1 MPRWIS
7 LAGLEFGTLLRG
19 FSNANPGKLGQD
31 FFLSGKQSF
40 EKLAAM
46 GFQSVRIPFRW
57 ERLQPELNG
66 ALSPDGVQALRHQL
80 SLARAAGVSVM
91 IDLHNYGRYSREQD
105 GKVEEL
111 KLGEQLGG
119 AVPLGA
125 AELSDFW
132 SRMSRAFRGQ
142 PNLIGYGLMNEPHDL
157 PPGAWVEASAAAAQ
171 AIRAGG
177 DSARLFVAGNR
188 WSSAAHWERV
198 NPATPWIEDSLNKVS
213 YEAHCYLDQ
222 NGSGEYALDYQE
234 ELDFDP
240 NLAARAATRLKP
252 FLRWLE
258 ENEAEGFLGEFA
270 VPTGDARWLPLLR
283 DMVARLD
290 AAKVTTAWWAAGE
303 HWGDYPLALE
313 PRRSREAPHPIEYEL
328 FGS

>member
-1 MPRWIS
+1 MVVPSDSPRKPFSADPVSPALSPFAGQPRLAPHPQAPAAGPERMPRWIS

-142 PNLIGYGLMNEPHDL
+142 PNLIGYGFMNEYP
-157 PPGAWVEASAAAAQ
+157 
-171 AIRAGG
+171 
-177 DSARLFVAGNR
+177 
-188 WSSAAHWERV
+188 
-198 NPATPWIEDSLNKVS
+198 
-213 YEAHCYLDQ
+213 
-222 NGSGEYALDYQE
+222 
-234 ELDFDP
+234 
-240 NLAARAATRLKP
+240 
-252 FLRWLE
+252 
-258 ENEAEGFLGEFA
+258 
-270 VPTGDARWLPLLR
+270 
-283 DMVARLD
+283 VARHYRDSKILEIGEG
-290 AAKVTTAWWAAGE
+290 TTEVQLMLIA
-303 HWGDYPLALE
+303 
-313 PRRSREAPHPIEYEL
+313 REL
-328 FGS
+328 GLG